1 MYDPF
6 DVRIS
11 VSKKRQV
18 WKGVSGPPGPSPWI
32 RHCKDV
38 REQSRL
44 DYIPLYFI
52 SSQHISTRY
61 IYIYIYIYIYV
72 TFIPLYLKGEV
83 LLNIAISIPAIF
95 SIVSKLR
102 HKENPWSPLYF
113 SGKGAVYASYFRKT
127 MFPSLFICTH
137 FIYNG
142 LFHIKRRIAS
152 FFCCLTFFGRRLRP
166 HDALRQPLIEK
177 FNW

>member
-1 MYDPF
+1 MYDPV

-11 VSKKRQV
+11 VSNKRQV
-18 WKGVSGPPGPSPWI
+18 WKGKSGPSPWI

-38 REQSRL
+38 REQSRV
-44 DYIPLYFI
+44 DYILLYFI

-61 IYIYIYIYIYV
+61 IYIYV
-72 TFIPLYLKGEV
+72 TFISLYLKGKV

-95 SIVSKLR
+95 SIVLKLQ
-102 HKENPWSPLYF
+102 HKLNPWFPLYF
-113 SGKGAVYASYFRKT
+113 SGKGVVYASYFRKT

-137 FIYNG
+137 FIYSG
-142 LFHIKRRIAS
+142 LFHIKGLIAS
-152 FFCCLTFFGRRLRP
+152 FFCRLTFFGRRLRP
-166 HDALRQPLIEK
+166 HDALRQPLIEE

>member
-1 MYDPF
+1 MYDPV

-11 VSKKRQV
+11 VSNKRQV
-18 WKGVSGPPGPSPWI
+18 WKGKSGPPGPSPWI

-38 REQSRL
+38 REQSRV
-44 DYIPLYFI
+44 DYILLYFI

-61 IYIYIYIYIYV
+61 IYIYIYV
-72 TFIPLYLKGEV
+72 TFISLYLKGKV

-95 SIVSKLR
+95 SIVLKLQ
-102 HKENPWSPLYF
+102 HKLNPWFPLYF
-113 SGKGAVYASYFRKT
+113 SGKGVVYASYFRKT

-142 LFHIKRRIAS
+142 LFHIKGLIAS
-152 FFCCLTFFGRRLRP
+152 FFCRLTFFGRRLRP
-166 HDALRQPLIEK
+166 HDGLRQPLIEE